1 MTCCRR
7 LFCVALLWASAG
19 MIGCEGAPAIYTPTG
34 GGYLGADISRKNSW
48 SVRGNLANPPAA
60 VDGNLAT
67 FARSGNSYRGA
78 ELTIDLKKVCLFQ
91 TVIIDHGSRE
101 HEHCRRT
108 AVATSVDGAIF
119 RDRYVAP
126 GTRRLTI
133 LCLPGPVLARYLRL
147 RAEAP
152 GPRRW
157 SIAEVYV
164 Q

>member
-1 MTCCRR
+1 M
-7 LFCVALLWASAG
+7 ALLWASAG

-34 GGYLGADISRKNSW
+34 GGYLGAEISPKNSW
-48 SVRGNLANPPAA
+48 AVRGHLANPPAA
-60 VDGNLAT
+60 ADGNLAT
-67 FARSGNSYRGA
+67 FARSDYAYRGA

-91 TVIIDHGSRE
+91 TVIIDHGIHE
-101 HEHCRRT
+101 HEYCPRT

-119 RDRYVAP
+119 TDRLAAP
-126 GTRRLTI
+126 GTRRVTV

-147 RAEAP
+147 RAEVP
-152 GPRRW
+152 GPRPW